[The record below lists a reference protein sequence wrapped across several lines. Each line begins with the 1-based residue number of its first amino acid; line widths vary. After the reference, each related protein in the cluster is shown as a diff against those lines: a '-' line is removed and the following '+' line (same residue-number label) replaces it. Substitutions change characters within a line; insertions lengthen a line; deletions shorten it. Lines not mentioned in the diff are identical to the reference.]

1 MSDGTPID
9 ALETGE
15 IANEADSQTM
25 AQILSDIN
33 AGGAEHQ
40 TSGSGN
46 SGSRP
51 MQMQPAQPMGPM
63 MPQGPPMYNSTMYA
77 GGAMQGMHTT
87 QPPQNYI
94 PVDEDTYRPK
104 KKTNV
109 WSSAL
114 EFIRDPI
121 FVALL
126 VFIISLPVLHTTYAK
141 YASWAFAVG
150 GQLSWLGL
158 ISLSV
163 MTGVLFG
170 LYKGAVHA
178 MGF

>member
-1 MSDGTPID
+1 MSEGTPID
-9 ALETGE
+9 ALESGE
-15 IANEADSQTM
+15 IANEADSHTM

-33 AGGAEHQ
+33 ASGAEVQSSTHAP
-40 TSGSGN
+40 
-46 SGSRP
+46 P
-51 MQMQPAQPMGPM
+51 MQPTQPMGPM
-63 MPQGPPMYNSTMYA
+63 MPQGPPMYNPMM
-77 GGAMQGMHTT
+77 GGGSMHHMM

-94 PVDEDTYRPK
+94 PVHEDDYRPK
-104 KKTNV
+104 KKTNG

-114 EFIRDPI
+114 EFVRDPI

-126 VFIISLPVLHTTYAK
+126 VFVVSLPVLHTTYAK

-163 MTGVLFG
+163 MAGVLFG

-178 MGF
+178 IGG